1 MIPVTSGGRLKIVVY
16 ERQEKSHRYAINVSF
31 FWICRDLLSLQSF
44 RAVADPHGFRDPG
57 SGPCFPARYGDGAG
71 VQVSLFLRVV
81 RGVNGRACPGM
92 VLAQFGM
99 ANLIRAGGD
108 VFMGILTMLLVVMGR
123 GCRFASW

>member
-1 MIPVTSGGRLKIVVY
+1 MRSTFHFFGSVGI
-16 ERQEKSHRYAINVSF
+16 SF
-31 FWICRDLLSLQSF
+31 LCNL
-44 RAVADPHGFRDPG
+44 
-57 SGPCFPARYGDGAG
+57 SGPWPILMGSVIL
-71 VQVSLFLRVV
+71 VQGLVFRPVMGMVPGCKRSLFLRVV